1 MKKTK
6 AGSPERAAL
15 SAAVLEGMSNG
26 LSAYKACQAV
36 KISHCTF
43 LDWVASDAELC
54 NKYTRARE
62 NLIERMANELL
73 EISDADPEVTG
84 DGKKDWA
91 AIQKHKLQVDTR
103 KWLLSKLAPR
113 KYGDRI
119 EVAGDKDAPLKVEH
133 AIDVSKLSTDALAQ
147 IVAARKATDVD

>member
-6 AGSPERAAL
+6 AGSNERAAL
-15 SAAVLEGMSNG
+15 SAAVLEGMHSG
-26 LSAYKACQAV
+26 LSAFKACQAAGLNQ
-36 KISHCTF
+36 STF
-43 LDWVASDAELC
+43 NLWLNDDAELAA
-54 NKYTRARE
+54 KYAQARE
-62 NLIERMANELL
+62 NLIERMASDILD
-73 EISDADPEVTG
+73 ISDADVDVLH

-119 EVAGDKDAPLKVEH
+119 EVAGDADSPLMHRIERV
-133 AIDVSKLSTDALAQ
+133 
-147 IVAARKATDVD
+147 IVKK